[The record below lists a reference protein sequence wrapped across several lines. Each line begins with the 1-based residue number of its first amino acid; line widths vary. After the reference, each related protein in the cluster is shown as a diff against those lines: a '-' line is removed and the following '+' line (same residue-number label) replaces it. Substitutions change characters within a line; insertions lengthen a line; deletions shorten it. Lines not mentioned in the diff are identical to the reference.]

1 MSEKN
6 QGMRVVKIL
15 EMLRNET
22 DENHVLTRK
31 DIENRLM
38 EQGIEFER
46 RTFYKDIELLTNAGF
61 EIEHSPVGHAYGY
74 YLIDQDFSVAE
85 LKLIVDALHAANFL
99 TDKKTDEL
107 IEKVALIGGKYKAE
121 DIKTNNIH
129 FNTKKHSNEQI
140 LLVIEQL
147 NNSIRD
153 RKKIACK
160 VFDLN
165 YKGNIV
171 YRHSKRTYKLEP
183 IALIHYDDNYYVL
196 CYDDERGVYPR
207 RIDRL
212 KNIEI
217 LDESI
222 SEQAALEMKNADKYT
237 DGIFKMYG
245 GEKVHIKLEFNKDV
259 MNAIF
264 DHFGEK
270 VKIIPTDIEDVYQ
283 TEVDAQISPTFWGW
297 FFQFVGDMI
306 IVSPESLVK
315 EYKKRLST
323 GNKLT
328 MKNT

>member
-31 DIENRLM
+31 DIETRLLN
-38 EQGIEFER
+38 QGIEFER

-74 YLIDQDFSVAE
+74 YLVDKDFSVAE

-99 TDKKTDEL
+99 TEKKTDEL
-107 IEKVALIGGKYKAE
+107 VDKVALIGGKYKAE
-121 DIKTNNIH
+121 DIKTNNIR
-129 FNTKKHSNEQI
+129 FNTKKHTNEQI

-147 NNSIRD
+147 NNAIRD
-153 RKKIACK
+153 KKKITCK

-165 YKGNIV
+165 YNGKQV
-171 YRHSKRTYKLEP
+171 LRHNRRIYTLEP

-212 KNIEI
+212 KNVSV

-222 SEQAALEMKNADKYT
+222 SDNAAKEMKKADEYT
-237 DGIFKMYG
+237 KGIFKMYG
-245 GEKVHIKLEFNKDV
+245 GDKVQVTFEFTESIL
-259 MNAIF
+259 NAVF

-270 VKIIPTDIEDVYQ
+270 IRITPTDKDGIYQ
-283 TEVDAQISPTFWGW
+283 TDVEAQISPTFWGW
-297 FFQFVGDMI
+297 FFQFVGEMR
-306 IVSPESLVK
+306 IVSPDSLVK

-323 GNKLT
+323 GNKIL
-328 MKNT
+328 